1 MFSHWKNI
9 SHKNFLS
16 IALTAVFI
24 LAGSATLADQGMG
37 HDMKSDGNDQ
47 MKMHREMHNA
57 KMGIGPHNAAGHF
70 LTMKSTLKLT
80 GDQVKQLTQL
90 RDDYIKDN
98 AEAEEQ
104 VSAAYSDLPNLL
116 YADDVDTSA
125 ANDLVDKITKLES
138 QLWHAY
144 TKQLHDIK
152 AILTPEQ
159 KKILADSW
167 AKDHG
172 NMGRKHGDMPMTHDK
187 KSSTP

>member
-1 MFSHWKNI
+1 MASHWKNTPY
-9 SHKNFLS
+9 KNFF
-16 IALTAVFI
+16 LTAFTVMFV
-24 LAGSATLADQGMG
+24 LAGPAALADQSMG
-37 HDMKSDGNDQ
+37 HDNEQ

-80 GDQVKQLTQL
+80 DDQVKQLTKL

-98 AEAEEQ
+98 AAAEEQ
-104 VSAAYSDLPNLL
+104 VGAAYSDLPNLL
-116 YADDVDTSA
+116 YADDVDMSA
-125 ANDLVDKITKLES
+125 ANDLIDKIAKLES

-152 AILTPEQ
+152 ALLTPEQ

-172 NMGRKHGDMPMTHDK
+172 DMGRKHGDMPMNHDK
-187 KSSTP
+187 KSSNP